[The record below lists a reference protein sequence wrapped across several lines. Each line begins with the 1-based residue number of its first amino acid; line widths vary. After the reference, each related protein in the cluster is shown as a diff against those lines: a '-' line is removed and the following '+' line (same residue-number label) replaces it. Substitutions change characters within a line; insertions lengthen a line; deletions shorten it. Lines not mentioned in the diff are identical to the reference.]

1 MPTSY
6 PFDRLLSPRL
16 SPFDLF
22 DRELHR
28 AAPRSPEAAFA
39 TDVAETDSAFEIVV
53 DLPGFAE
60 SDVHVSV
67 HDDTVAIR
75 AERKDAPR
83 EGKKL
88 HLQERRTSAFARS
101 FAIGQPIDAEGVTA
115 QMKNGVLTVTVPKS
129 KAAGARHIPVTVA

>member
-1 MPTSY
+1 MRTSS

-28 AAPRSPEAAFA
+28 AAPRSAEPTFA
-39 TDVAETDSAFEIVV
+39 TDVWEAETAFEIVV
-53 DLPGFAE
+53 DLPGFAD
-60 SDVHVSV
+60 SDVDVSV

-75 AERKDAPR
+75 AERKDTTR

-88 HLQERRTSAFARS
+88 HLHERRTASFARS
-101 FAIGQPIDAEGVTA
+101 FSIGQPIDAEGVTA

-129 KAAGARHIPVTVA
+129 KAAGARHIPITAA